1 MISARAVRNTSW
13 LAIMPRGRGGGRGYH
28 SDHHGSG
35 RGGWGG
41 GGGGSE
47 GGGGGYRGGGGS
59 GRGRGGPPRGLRGKD
74 IGLYYARKQKDR
86 GKKDRS
92 VLEGVMGEQ
101 PTCKSKS
108 RKKGKPWFMRFPGL
122 TDLHRKHKNKKSGP
136 PL

>member
-1 MISARAVRNTSW
+1 MISARVVNKTNW
-13 LAIMPRGRGGGRGYH
+13 LAIMPRGRGGRGYH

-41 GGGGSE
+41 GDGSEGGSGYRG
-47 GGGGGYRGGGGS
+47 GGGGGYRGGGS

-92 VLEGVMGEQ
+92 V
-101 PTCKSKS
+101 S
-108 RKKGKPWFMRFPGL
+108 KGKGSRGKDPWFLRFPGL
-122 TDLHRKHKNKKSGP
+122 TDLARKHKKKLEKNRP
-136 PL
+136 PM

>member
-1 MISARAVRNTSW
+1 MISARAVRKTSW

-92 VLEGVMGEQ
+92 V
-101 PTCKSKS
+101 S
-108 RKKGKPWFMRFPGL
+108 KGKGPRRGKGTPWFLRFPGL
-122 TDLHRKHKNKKSGP
+122 TDLHRKHKNKKSNP
-136 PL
+136 PM